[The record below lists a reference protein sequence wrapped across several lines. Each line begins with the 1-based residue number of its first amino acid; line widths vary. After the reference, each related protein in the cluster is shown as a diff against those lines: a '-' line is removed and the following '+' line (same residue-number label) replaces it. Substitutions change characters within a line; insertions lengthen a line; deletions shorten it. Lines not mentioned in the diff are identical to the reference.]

1 MSNCPYCKTQID
13 MASNPNPGLIPQPGD
28 VAICFH
34 CLSVCIYDQNMEMR
48 VMSEAEI
55 AEMQKH
61 PDFMEALQQEINE
74 IRTGRFKPE
83 DALPSLVKG
92 RD

>member
-1 MSNCPYCKTQID
+1 

-28 VAICFH
+28 VTICFH
-34 CLSVCIYDQNMEMR
+34 CLGVGIYDQNIEMR
-48 VMSEAEI
+48 AMSEAEI

-61 PDFMEALQQEINE
+61 PDFMEALQKEIDN